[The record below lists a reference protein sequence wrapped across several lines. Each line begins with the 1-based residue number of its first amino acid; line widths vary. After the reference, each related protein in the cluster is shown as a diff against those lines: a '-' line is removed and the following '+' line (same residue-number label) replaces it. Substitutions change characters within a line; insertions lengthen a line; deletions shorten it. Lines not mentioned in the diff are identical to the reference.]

1 MARIKKKDAA
11 KPPEPPKAAPRRRWF
26 PANLCIAIGLLL
38 IAATSYPAWKH
49 LIPDLTGR
57 SEYKVRAEQIAITQ
71 PPQWVPANLVEQVL
85 EHADLTGDL
94 SLLDDGLTKRL
105 AEAFALHPW
114 VEEVVTVKKSFP
126 AAVSVQLNYRRPVAM
141 VQVKQGMYPVD
152 PSGVLLPPE
161 DFSVSETKLYPLITN
176 VHSTPQGPAGTS
188 WGDAAVIGA
197 ANLADVLSP
206 HWKKLALAAIECP
219 REASATQLRGDEVY
233 VLLANGGS
241 RILWGRVPGSDQ
253 PGELSTEQ
261 KIGRLKK
268 YVADFGGFDRPN
280 GPYEID
286 IRHWQEISRR
296 TLTAERDDEALK
308 RN

>member
-1 MARIKKKDAA
+1 MAKTKKQDAA
-11 KPPEPPKAAPRRRWF
+11 KKPEPPKPPPRRWF
-26 PANLCIAIGLLL
+26 PTKLFLAVGLL
-38 IAATSYPAWKH
+38 IATATTYPAWQH
-49 LIPDLTGR
+49 LLPNLARRD
-57 SEYKVRAEQIAITQ
+57 EYKVRAEHITITQ
-71 PPQWVPANLVEQVL
+71 PPRWVPSNLVEQVL
-85 EHADLTGDL
+85 EHADLTSDL
-94 SLLDDGLTKRL
+94 SLLDDGLTRRL

-114 VEEVVTVKKSFP
+114 VEEVLTVKKSFP
-126 AAVSVQLNYRRPVAM
+126 AAVAVQLNYRRPVAM

-152 PSGVLLPPE
+152 PQGILLPPD
-161 DFSVSETKLYPLITN
+161 DFAVSETKLYPLITN

-188 WGDAAVIGA
+188 WGDAAVVGA
-197 ANLADVLSP
+197 AKLADVLAP
-206 HWKKLALAAIECP
+206 HWKKFDLAAIECP
-219 REASATQLRGDEVY
+219 RQLRGDEVY
-233 VLLANGGS
+233 VLIANAGS

-268 YVADFGGFDRPN
+268 YIADFGGFDRPN

-296 TLTAERDDEALK
+296 NLTAGRDDESTS

>member
-1 MARIKKKDAA
+1 
-11 KPPEPPKAAPRRRWF
+11 
-26 PANLCIAIGLLL
+26 
-38 IAATSYPAWKH
+38 
-49 LIPDLTGR
+49 
-57 SEYKVRAEQIAITQ
+57 
-71 PPQWVPANLVEQVL
+71 
-85 EHADLTGDL
+85 
-94 SLLDDGLTKRL
+94 
-105 AEAFALHPW
+105 
-114 VEEVVTVKKSFP
+114 
-126 AAVSVQLNYRRPVAM
+126 
-141 VQVKQGMYPVD
+141 
-152 PSGVLLPPE
+152 PE

-197 ANLADVLSP
+197 ASLADVLSP